1 MSFLLRVF
9 YPLLHVPVSFLLNS
23 LTVSFGVSFF
33 FVILSTSC
41 AWPNC
46 VLSTGKNVQNA
57 NIAITEELNGDG
69 EEIDDDDEEEEEEM

>member
-1 MSFLLRVF
+1 MSFSLRVF
-9 YPLLHVPVSFLLNS
+9 YPLLHVLVSFLLNS
-23 LTVSFGVSFF
+23 LTVSFGVSF

-69 EEIDDDDEEEEEEM
+69 EEIDVDEEEVEM